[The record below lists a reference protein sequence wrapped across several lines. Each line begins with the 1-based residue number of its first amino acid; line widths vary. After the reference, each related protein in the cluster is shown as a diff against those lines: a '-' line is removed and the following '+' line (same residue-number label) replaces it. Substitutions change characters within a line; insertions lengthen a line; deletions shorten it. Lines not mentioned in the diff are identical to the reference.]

1 MAQFKYT
8 HSIKSAFTLSD
19 GKDYSLFEGETYELP
34 ADNEHIKSLVAQG
47 YLTPIETKPKQTKP
61 TEK

>member
-34 ADNEHIKSLVAQG
+34 AENKHIVSLVDQG
-47 YLTPIETKPKQTKP
+47 YLVPVETKPKTTKQ

>member
-8 HSIKSAFTLSD
+8 HTIKSAFTLSD

-34 ADNEHIKSLVAQG
+34 ADNEHIKALVSQG
-47 YLTPIETKPKQTKP
+47 YLTPIETKPKTTKP